1 MSALFAWLVPWT
13 GSCGRLSHFLMWA
26 NACLVAISW
35 GDREPLRRDD
45 GIVPKW
51 GVRGL
56 QTVFVVALGAAFCL
70 TGMTAV
76 FLATGFVN
84 VTSDCT
90 MGHLA
95 HQSSF
100 TLFGN
105 DCVKPPGY
113 VPWMVV
119 FGVVGAALGL
129 SFAMGVIHLFSRIR
143 SRRSPTELAA

>member
-1 MSALFAWLVPWT
+1 M
-13 GSCGRLSHFLMWA
+13 
-26 NACLVAISW
+26 
-35 GDREPLRRDD
+35 
-45 GIVPKW
+45 
-51 GVRGL
+51 
-56 QTVFVVALGAAFCL
+56 FVVASGAAFCL

-84 VTSDCT
+84 VTPDCT

-95 HQSSF
+95 QQSSF

-113 VPWMVV
+113 IPWMGV

-129 SFAMGVIHLFSRIR
+129 SVAMGVIHLFSRIR
-143 SRRSPTELAA
+143 SRRWRTGLAV